1 MFFLGVDHPPFLGH
15 QAPPDVFRTLIALEL
30 RTRGMAISVRLE
42 GAAAPLQMLSTLA
55 RKGNSACA
63 AATFL
68 GGNTGNAQHANMD
81 YVIII
86 HYPWYSYI
94 WYIMLSL
101 SLLLIPMTDPARAG
115 RKMLT

>member
-1 MFFLGVDHPPFLGH
+1 MLDYQRVCFFGVDHPPVLGD

-63 AATFL
+63 ADRLSL
-68 GGNTGNAQHANMD
+68 GGKTGNAQH
-81 YVIII
+81 YPKWICIITS
-86 HYPWYSYI
+86 P
-94 WYIMLSL
+94 
-101 SLLLIPMTDPARAG
+101 
-115 RKMLT
+115 